1 MAEDYMHGHHS
12 SVVSSHARRTAENS
26 VAYLLPHLTPGM
38 ALLDVGCGPGTI
50 TVDLAERLA
59 PGRVVGVDTSD
70 VALQLAREVAE
81 HRGAAV
87 TFRVGDAYALA
98 AEAGDYDVV
107 HAHQVLHHLTRPVDA
122 IREFGRVAGAAGLV
136 ALREVDYGGI
146 VWWPDVPELEEWLDL
161 FLRIGR
167 ALGGEPSAGRR
178 LLAWAHEA
186 GVTVEEAGASVW
198 SYATAE
204 DRAWF
209 ADSWAQRAT
218 ESDFARHAVELGF
231 ADRDRLERIAEGW
244 RTWAAAADGWLA
256 MPHGEVLARGIG

>member
-1 MAEDYMHGHHS
+1 MHGHHS

-26 VAYLLPHLTPGM
+26 VAYLLPHLRAGM
-38 ALLDVGCGPGTI
+38 SLLDVGCGPGTI

-70 VALQLAREVAE
+70 VALQMAREVAH
-81 HRGAAV
+81 HRGVDA
-87 TFRVGDAYALA
+87 TFRAGDAYALA
-98 AEAGDYDVV
+98 ADAGEYDVV
-107 HAHQVLHHLTRPVDA
+107 HAHQVLHHLARPVDA
-122 IREFGRVAGAAGLV
+122 IREFGRVAGPEGLV

-146 VWWPDVPELEEWLDL
+146 VWWPEVPALAEWLDL

-198 SYATAE
+198 SYASPE

-218 ESDFARHAVELGF
+218 ESDYARHAQEFGF
-231 ADRDRLERIAEGW
+231 ADRAGLQRIAEGW
-244 RTWAAAADGWLA
+244 RTWAAAPDGWLA